1 MKIRLHPLTR
11 GLMALIALALG
22 AVFVVPLWQIQL
34 EAPQYPEGLGMNI
47 WINRLSGDL
56 STINGLNHYIGM
68 MEIHPESFAELKFMP
83 VIVGFFMAFG
93 LLIAIVNRRA
103 LLTAWFGLLALSG
116 LAGIWD
122 FWRWTYDYGHKL
134 NPYAAIKVPG
144 MSYQPPVFGSKTLLN
159 FKAHSYPDLGGWL
172 LIGIG
177 FLVFA
182 LLAWE
187 WLRKHPEAP
196 QNKGQNKGFKKLTTH
211 LGMAFILAPFLAL
224 STTACSPKPE
234 PIVFTEDN
242 CHFCKMTVMDPKYGA
257 ELVTDK
263 GKIYKYDSVE
273 CLARHLNKEADLTGK
288 AHSLWVI
295 DADQPGTLIPAQA
308 AFYLYSLKLP
318 SPMGAFLT
326 PVKARSGAEALMKIY
341 PGKILSWEEILA
353 QIKATPTHSRAQD
366 HPEMV
371 SDLEKAQT
379 QAQTQAQTK
388 ETAVVGHEKH

>member
-11 GLMALIALALG
+11 GLMALISLALG
-22 AVFVVPLWQIQL
+22 AVFAVPLWHIQL

-47 WINRLSGDL
+47 WVNRLSGDL

-68 MEIHPESFAELKFMP
+68 MEIHPESFAELKYMP

-116 LAGIWD
+116 LAGLWD

-177 FLVFA
+177 FAVFA

-196 QNKGQNKGFKKLTTH
+196 QSNGQSKGLNTFSTH
-211 LGMAFILAPFLAL
+211 LGMALLLTPFLAL
-224 STTACSPKPE
+224 SATACSPKPE
-234 PIVFTEDN
+234 PIVFTQDN

-273 CLARHLNKEADLTGK
+273 CLARHLEKEPDLTTK

-295 DADQPGTLIPAQA
+295 DADQPGTLIPAQT

-326 PVKARSGAEALMKIY
+326 PVKARSGAEALMKSY
-341 PGKILSWEEILA
+341 PGKILSWEETLA

-371 SDLEKAQT
+371 SDLEKAQ
-379 QAQTQAQTK
+379 AKAK
-388 ETAVVGHEKH
+388 ETAVVGHEKR